1 MMKVD
6 AEVLDLVS
14 SSSSEE
20 DVDEDVV
27 SPSEPRASTVE
38 ASDEARSIAS
48 RGTTTAGR

>member
-38 ASDEARSIAS
+38 ASDEARV
-48 RGTTTAGR
+48 RMRRAGRRR